1 LRLLKAK
8 LQAARGGNVG
18 AADPGHVVAIWL
30 KRAHRGPMDA
40 VSSAQLVAN
49 QGLLGSAD
57 RGGSRQ
63 VTLLE
68 QEVWLTLMKQF
79 SAAAAPSARR
89 ANLLVSG
96 IALANSRGK
105 ILRIGTARLQIGG
118 ETKPCER
125 MDEVMPGL
133 QAAMYANW
141 YGGAYA
147 QVLADGM
154 IRMGDIVEWEDESA
168 LKLLVKGGLSY
179 GSKTDP

>member
-1 LRLLKAK
+1 MAK
-8 LQAARGGNVG
+8 PDKSTAARL
-18 AADPGHVVAIWL
+18 DAIWL

-57 RGGSRQ
+57 QGGSRQ

-68 QEVWLTLMKQF
+68 QEVWCQLMTRF
-79 SAAAAPSARR
+79 SNTSAPGARR

-96 IALANSRGK
+96 IELANSRGK
-105 ILRIGTARLQIGG
+105 ILRIGAARLQIGG

-125 MDEVMPGL
+125 MDEVIPGL

-141 YGGAYA
+141 GGGAYA
-147 QVLADGM
+147 RVLAGGE
-154 IRMGDIVEWEDESA
+154 IRVGDSVEWEKD
-168 LKLLVKGGLSY
+168 
-179 GSKTDP
+179 

>member
-1 LRLLKAK
+1 MKDSLKLPKAK
-8 LQAARGGNVG
+8 LQAARGDDVG
-18 AADPGHVVAIWL
+18 AAAAGHVAAIWL

-68 QEVWLTLMKQF
+68 QEVWLALMKQL
-79 SAAAAPSARR
+79 SASAAPSARR
-89 ANLLVSG
+89 ANLLLRG

-105 ILRIGTARLQIGG
+105 ILLIGTARLRIVG

-125 MDEVMPGL
+125 MDEALPGL

-141 YGGAYA
+141 RGGAYA
-147 QVLADGM
+147 RVLADGA
-154 IRMGDIVEWEDESA
+154 IRTGDMVEWEDED
-168 LKLLVKGGLSY
+168 GLNLF
-179 GSKTDP
+179 G

>member
-1 LRLLKAK
+1 
-8 LQAARGGNVG
+8 
-18 AADPGHVVAIWL
+18 
-30 KRAHRGPMDA
+30 MDA

-79 SAAAAPSARR
+79 SASATPSARR
-89 ANLLVSG
+89 ANLLLSG
-96 IALANSRGK
+96 IALANSRDK
-105 ILRIGTARLQIGG
+105 ILRIGTARLLIGG

-133 QAAMYANW
+133 QAAMYVNW
-141 YGGAYA
+141 RGGAYA
-147 QVLADGM
+147 RVLADGV
-154 IRMGDIVEWEDESA
+154 IRTGDVVEWEDEGA
-168 LKLLVKGGLSY
+168 LQLFG
-179 GSKTDP
+179 

>member
-1 LRLLKAK
+1 
-8 LQAARGGNVG
+8 
-18 AADPGHVVAIWL
+18 
-30 KRAHRGPMDA
+30 MDA

-68 QEVWLTLMKQF
+68 QEVWLALMKQF
-79 SAAAAPSARR
+79 SASAAPSARR

-96 IALANSRGK
+96 IALANTRGK

-133 QAAMYANW
+133 QAAMYADW
-141 YGGAYA
+141 RGGVYA
-147 QVLADGM
+147 RVLADGV
-154 IRMGDIVEWEDESA
+154 IRTGDVVEGEEDGAITCLAEGS
-168 LKLLVKGGLSY
+168 LSH

>member
-1 LRLLKAK
+1 MKDSLRLAKSK
-8 LQAARGGNVG
+8 LQVDRAG
-18 AADPGHVVAIWL
+18 AVATPRSGRIAAIWI

-40 VSSAQLVAN
+40 VSSARLVTN
-49 QGLLGSAD
+49 QGLFGSAD

-68 QEVWLTLMKQF
+68 KAVWDDLMQRLGG
-79 SAAAAPSARR
+79 AALPNARR

-105 ILRIGTARLQIGG
+105 ILRIGAARLQIGG

-125 MDEVMPGL
+125 MDEVIPGL

-141 YGGAYA
+141 GGGAYA
-147 QVLADGM
+147 RVIADGA
-154 IRMGDIVEWEDESA
+154 INLGDVVEWEAEGA
-168 LKLLVKGGLSY
+168 KQV
-179 GSKTDP
+179 

>member
-1 LRLLKAK
+1 MKDTLRLPKAK
-8 LQAARGGNVG
+8 LQSASGGDICAASVG
-18 AADPGHVVAIWL
+18 HLEAIWI
-30 KRAHRGPMDA
+30 KRAHRGPMDP
-40 VSSAQLVAN
+40 VSSAQLVTN

-68 QEVWLTLMKQF
+68 QQVWLALMKQF
-79 SAAAAPSARR
+79 GASAAPCARR

-96 IALANSRGK
+96 IALANTRGK

-133 QAAMYANW
+133 QTAMYADW
-141 YGGAYA
+141 HGGAYA
-147 QVLADGM
+147 RVLADGV
-154 IRMGDIVEWEDESA
+154 IRISDVVEWDDEGA
-168 LKLLVKGGLSY
+168 LKLFG
-179 GSKTDP
+179 

>member
-1 LRLLKAK
+1 MKDTLRLPKAK
-8 LQAARGGNVG
+8 LQAAPGGDVC
-18 AADPGHVVAIWL
+18 ATSVGHVETIWI

-40 VSSAQLVAN
+40 VSSAQLVTN

-68 QEVWLTLMKQF
+68 QEVWLTLKKQF
-79 SAAAAPSARR
+79 GASAAPSARR
-89 ANLLVSG
+89 ANLLLSG

-105 ILRIGTARLQIGG
+105 ILRIGAARLQIGG

-125 MDEVMPGL
+125 MDEAMPGL

-141 YGGAYA
+141 RGGAYA
-147 QVLADGM
+147 RVLADGV
-154 IRMGDIVEWEDESA
+154 IRTGDVVEWEDQGS
-168 LKLLVKGGLSY
+168 LKLF
-179 GSKTDP
+179 D